1 MAGEQEDAVQ
11 MAGEQFRW
19 QVNRSKFFH
28 GGDDV
33 T

>member
-1 MAGEQEDAVQ
+1 MAGEQEDAVLLCRKS
-11 MAGEQFRW
+11 GDRC
-19 QVNRSKFFH
+19 SKFFH